1 MAKQV
6 QCPNG
11 HMFDL
16 RKFQVCPFC
25 GAPAM
30 TAMQPPAPQPGMY
43 PPPPPAPQPGMYPPP
58 PPPQPGMYPPPPPP
72 MGQGFGADQ
81 RTVSLSSFDE
91 TNTQPVVGWLVGV
104 SGPSKG
110 RTYAIRENKNF
121 IGRSANMDIVLADD
135 SSVSREKHAVIVY
148 VPRQRAFIAQ
158 PGDSRELYYINDK
171 VVLDNTGLNEN
182 DVIEIGRSRFFF
194 LPLCGES
201 FGWDEIRAQ

>member
-11 HMFDL
+11 HFYDL

-30 TAMQPPAPQPGMY
+30 TAIQPPPPPPPQPGMY
-43 PPPPPAPQPGMYPPP
+43 PPPPPQPGMYPP

-72 MGQGFGADQ
+72 MGQGINADQ
-81 RTVSLSSFDE
+81 RTVSLSSFVE

-110 RTYAIRENKNF
+110 RTYPIRENKNF
-121 IGRSANMDIVLADD
+121 IGRSANRDIVLADD
-135 SSVSREKHAVIVY
+135 NSVSREKHAVIVY

-171 VVLDNTGLNEN
+171 VVLDNTGLKEN
-182 DVIEIGRSRFFF
+182 DVLEIGRSRFFF

>member
-25 GAPAM
+25 GLPAI
-30 TAMQPPAPQPGMY
+30 TAMQPPMAPPPGMY
-43 PPPPPAPQPGMYPPP
+43 P
-58 PPPQPGMYPPPPPP
+58 PPPQPGMYPPPPGMFPPPPP
-72 MGQGFGADQ
+72 MEQGFGADQ
-81 RTVSLSSFDE
+81 KTVSLSSFDE
-91 TNTQPVVGWLVGV
+91 TNTQPVVGWLVGI

-110 RTYAIRENKNF
+110 KTYAIRENKNF
-121 IGRSANMDIVLADD
+121 IGRSSNMDIVLADD
-135 SSVSREKHAVIVY
+135 NAVSREKHAVIVY

-171 VVLDNTGLNEN
+171 VVLENTELKEN
-182 DVIEIGRSRFFF
+182 DVLEIGHSKLFF

-201 FGWDEIRAQ
+201 FGWDEIRAQQ